1 MAETM
6 LLFIHSP
13 FGLTSQTL
21 RLFLLKFLVLR
32 LSVFVFVY
40 SFRDLLVSD
49 VVRCTVVLVN
59 F

>member
-21 RLFLLKFLVLR
+21 QLFLLKFLVLR
-32 LSVFVFVY
+32 LSVLVFVY